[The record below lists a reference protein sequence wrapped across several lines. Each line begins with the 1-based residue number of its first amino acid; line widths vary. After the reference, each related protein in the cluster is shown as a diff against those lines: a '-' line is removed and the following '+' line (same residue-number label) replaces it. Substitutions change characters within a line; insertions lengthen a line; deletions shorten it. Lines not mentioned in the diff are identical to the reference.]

1 MAAQSSTNHITGE
14 ENVQPE
20 RTWGEEAGEERPAVC
35 VPACICGGWGPLSAH
50 LCPLQS
56 PGGGVSPWPSAP
68 GSPSVPTSTARPGP
82 GQVRG
87 NTSPP
92 DISGEAKA
100 WASFQFFMLLT
111 VFNDH
116 ASDPYNH
123 SRKLENK
130 QKRRKWDCPLWQS
143 GTSCRFWQSQR
154 VRFDLECLGQPTCH
168 TPGETTVTREEP
180 TPGPASGGPTLSA
193 SSTSH
198 DVLHICLAHHT
209 GWQGPGCAPACGGGT
224 LGLAPGGP
232 GRVNRLGSP
241 DILPSHLPP
250 TPPPVCQLR
259 PLSANPSLLG
269 M

>member
-1 MAAQSSTNHITGE
+1 MRSDPPCVSLRAFVG
-14 ENVQPE
+14 
-20 RTWGEEAGEERPAVC
+20 AGDPSPPTCALYSLQEGVSLR
-35 VPACICGGWGPLSAH
+35 GHLPLGLH
-50 LCPLQS
+50 LCPPLQ
-56 PGGGVSPWPSAP
+56 PGLAP
-68 GSPSVPTSTARPGP
+68 
-82 GQVRG
+82 VRSG
-87 NTSPP
+87 AIHHPLTFQ
-92 DISGEAKA
+92 GEAKA

-154 VRFDLECLGQPTCH
+154 VRFDLECLGQPTRH

-193 SSTSH
+193 LSTSH

-209 GWQGPGCAPACGGGT
+209 GWQGPGWAPACGGGIP
-224 LGLAPGGP
+224 GLAPGGP
-232 GRVNRLGSP
+232 GRVNRVGSP
-241 DILPSHLPP
+241 DILPSHPPP

-259 PLSANPSLLG
+259 PLPANPSLLG